1 MGKMIGVKI
10 TPIILTVSLV
20 LTLGACRDQNQKSGG
35 QTSSTTSATQ
45 AASKP
50 LCQDQPAAPT
60 GLSNS
65 GVTDLKTQDLTV
77 GTGREAK
84 AGDSVEVHYIGRLV
98 NGTKFDSSC
107 DRNQPFPFQLGAG
120 MVIQGWDQGV
130 AGMKE
135 GGKRRLII
143 PSRLGYGPQG
153 FPPVIP
159 QNAALVFD
167 VELVKVK

>member
-1 MGKMIGVKI
+1 MKL
-10 TPIILTVSLV
+10 TPILLT
-20 LTLGACRDQNQKSGG
+20 LTASIALGACAP
-35 QTSSTTSATQ
+35 QTQSLC
-45 AASKP
+45 AS
-50 LCQDQPAAPT
+50 QPAAAT
-60 GLSNS
+60 GLTDA
-65 GVTDLKTQDLTV
+65 GVTSLKTEDLTV

-84 AGDSVEVHYIGRLV
+84 AGDTVEVHYIGRLV

-107 DRNQPFPFQLGAG
+107 DRNQAFPFQLGAG

-167 VELVKVK
+167 VELVKVR